1 MALTKNIT
9 LKNNFD
15 EDSIFGNA
23 YIKVTKIYGGK
34 ENIIATV
41 GIFKQKDGELLIE
54 KHHNVAV
61 LLDGKNFIAQA
72 YDHLKTLPEFSG
84 SIDC

>member
-1 MALTKNIT
+1 MALAKNII
-9 LKNNFD
+9 LKNNFG
-15 EDSIFGNA
+15 EDSVFGNA

-34 ENIIATV
+34 ENILATV
-41 GIFKQKDGELLIE
+41 GIFKEKDGELLIE

-61 LLDGKNFIAQA
+61 SLDGKNFIAQA
-72 YDHLKTLPEFSG
+72 YDHIKTLPEFSK